1 MIIKSSKCA
10 LLAGMLLGTGML
22 AAQASSSIVTFSVDM
37 SAQIAGAT
45 FVSGT
50 DTVSANGT
58 FNGYG
63 PLNLVRVGSTSV
75 YTNTA
80 NDTTD
85 ANGEKLQYKFV
96 SSNASGGWENLP
108 TGQNRAALL
117 PSTSGASLV
126 LPTAFFADAGTPVAN
141 NVTFQVDV
149 SQQIALGNFIPG
161 TSSVEVRGSGVPNT
175 WSGGNTLT
183 LDPTI
188 YRTNQFGLVTTNIYT
203 GTFSISGSPGG
214 AEEFKF
220 VINNP
225 STIWDSPNAVNSDG
239 GGNRYFANVA
249 QTLPLVDFADA
260 PFAPLCSVT
269 FAVDMSAQAYYGN
282 WNPAMAVDLAG
293 SLNGWNTGA
302 TPMTNNPTASNTN
315 IYYAVVVIGQGSTP
329 QYKFTYQGAG
339 GTVWES
345 VNPPTASIGGNR
357 FFMVPS
363 LASTT
368 LPTVFFS
375 GTSIYDLLTTNVWV
389 TFTVSMTNASQYP
402 SGPAFNFGSDSV
414 YVNGPAFTGAWLGW
428 DPIGLASYQ
437 LTNNPIG
444 SEVYSGQFLIPLGS
458 ALKTTY
464 KYSINGGDNEAG
476 SGNDRGRYIRS
487 TVTGAYSFPMDT
499 FGSQYNE
506 PSFGQLAVGKMS
518 AGTVPLSWLG
528 APNVQV
534 QTCTNL
540 TSGSWVSHPETSG
553 AVWSAGINSTNGLVS
568 VTNWPAGSGKLFF
581 RLMQQ

>member
-1 MIIKSSKCA
+1 
-10 LLAGMLLGTGML
+10 
-22 AAQASSSIVTFSVDM
+22 
-37 SAQIAGAT
+37 
-45 FVSGT
+45 
-50 DTVSANGT
+50 
-58 FNGYG
+58 
-63 PLNLVRVGSTSV
+63 
-75 YTNTA
+75 
-80 NDTTD
+80 
-85 ANGEKLQYKFV
+85 
-96 SSNASGGWENLP
+96 
-108 TGQNRAALL
+108 
-117 PSTSGASLV
+117 
-126 LPTAFFADAGTPVAN
+126 
-141 NVTFQVDV
+141 
-149 SQQIALGNFIPG
+149 
-161 TSSVEVRGSGVPNT
+161 
-175 WSGGNTLT
+175 
-183 LDPTI
+183 
-188 YRTNQFGLVTTNIYT
+188 
-203 GTFSISGSPGG
+203 
-214 AEEFKF
+214 
-220 VINNP
+220 
-225 STIWDSPNAVNSDG
+225 
-239 GGNRYFANVA
+239 
-249 QTLPLVDFADA
+249 
-260 PFAPLCSVT
+260 
-269 FAVDMSAQAYYGN
+269 
-282 WNPAMAVDLAG
+282 
-293 SLNGWNTGA
+293 
-302 TPMTNNPTASNTN
+302 MTNNPTASNTN

-345 VNPPTASIGGNR
+345 VNPPTPSIGGNR

-363 LASTT
+363 LVSTT
-368 LPTVFFS
+368 LPAVFFS

-402 SGPAFNFGSDSV
+402 SGPAFNFGSDNV

-428 DPIGLASYQ
+428 DPISLASYQ

-464 KYSINGGDNEAG
+464 KYSINGVDNEAG

>member
-1 MIIKSSKCA
+1 
-10 LLAGMLLGTGML
+10 
-22 AAQASSSIVTFSVDM
+22 M

-45 FVSGT
+45 FVPGT

-63 PLNLVRVGSTSV
+63 PLNLVRVGATTV

-85 ANGEKLQYKFV
+85 ANGGQVQYKFV
-96 SSNASGGWENLP
+96 IDSSTWET
-108 TGQNRAALL
+108 TGDYHNRTALL

-141 NVTFQVDV
+141 DVRFQMDV
-149 SQQIALGNFIPG
+149 SQQIALGNFVNDG
-161 TSSVEVRGSGVPNT
+161 SSYVDVRGSFNS
-175 WSGGNTLT
+175 WSGGASVLT
-183 LDPTI
+183 NDPTI
-188 YRTNQFGLVTTNIYT
+188 LRTNQFGLVTSNVWV
-203 GTFSISGSPGG
+203 GTFSVNASPG
-214 AEEFKF
+214 AAIDFKY
-220 VINNP
+220 VIQP
-225 STIWDSPNAVNSDG
+225 ATIWEAVSPVNSDD
-239 GGNRYFANVA
+239 GGNRFFANVA

-345 VNPPTASIGGNR
+345 VNPPTPSIGGNR

-402 SGPAFNFGSDSV
+402 SGPAFNFGSDNV

-428 DPIGLASYQ
+428 DPISLASYQ

-464 KYSINGGDNEAG
+464 KYSINGVDNEAG

>member
-85 ANGEKLQYKFV
+85 ANGGKLEYKFV
-96 SSNASGGWENLP
+96 IDGSNWENP
-108 TGQNRAALL
+108 ATANNRAALL

-149 SQQIALGNFIPG
+149 SQQIALGNFTPG
-161 TSSVEVRGSGVPNT
+161 TSYVEVRGLLNG
-175 WSGGNTLT
+175 WSGGVDLLT
-183 LDPTI
+183 NDLSI
-188 YRTNQFGLVTTNIYT
+188 LRTNQFGLVTSNVWV
-203 GTFSISGSPGG
+203 GTFSVSASPGG
-214 AEEFKF
+214 AENFKF

-225 STIWDSPNAVNSDG
+225 GTIWDSPNAVNSDG

-315 IYYAVVVIGQGSTP
+315 IYYAVVGIGQGSTP

-345 VNPPTASIGGNR
+345 VNPPTPSIGGNR

-389 TFTVSMTNASQYP
+389 TFTVNMTNASQYP
-402 SGPAFNFGSDSV
+402 SGPAFNFGSDNV

-428 DPIGLASYQ
+428 DPISLASYQ

-444 SEVYSGQFLIPLGS
+444 SKVYSGQFLIPLGS

-464 KYSINGGDNEAG
+464 KYSINGVDNEAG

-487 TVTGAYSFPMDT
+487 TVMGAYSFPMDT

-534 QTCTNL
+534 QT
-540 TSGSWVSHPETSG
+540 
-553 AVWSAGINSTNGLVS
+553 
-568 VTNWPAGSGKLFF
+568 
-581 RLMQQ
+581 